1 MFNATEE
8 NSIAIFEAYID
19 RFEFAKQ
26 HYHNCKDTILK
37 KLTELGV
44 SLYNKNLIKPHNV
57 IQAYE
62 DSIVSN
68 LKIYK
73 KDILSSSAI
82 SFKFK
87 AMMVGIIHFGKI
99 YDLLYKKILGGKK

>member
-1 MFNATEE
+1 MTQAVFCIAQNVEQTE
-8 NSIAIFEAYID
+8 
-19 RFEFAKQ
+19 
-26 HYHNCKDTILK
+26 
-37 KLTELGV
+37 
-44 SLYNKNLIKPHNV
+44 
-57 IQAYE
+57 
-62 DSIVSN
+62 SIVSN

-87 AMMVGIIHFGKI
+87 AMMFGIIHFGKI